1 MEIGRPSVFA
11 VVQAP
16 TSPVRGGAPV
26 SLVAAAGAGDET
38 FTAGPA
44 SGQTQRPLPPHGD
57 PPPETGGGLTGVT
70 EALYR
75 LRTNWSPASHQGKS
89 AIVALPRPDVIAAYH
104 RDDVPQQASPAA
116 VATADSVP
124 NAVVPAHV
132 DILT

>member
-1 MEIGRPSVFA
+1 MFS

-16 TSPVRGGAPV
+16 TSPVRGGPPV
-26 SLVAAAGAGDET
+26 ALVTPAGAGGDT

-44 SGQTQRPLPPHGD
+44 SGQTQGPLPPDSD
-57 PPPETGGGLTGVT
+57 PPAETGGGLTGIT

-104 RDDVPQQASPAA
+104 RDDVPPQASPAA
-116 VATADSVP
+116 VATADTVP
-124 NAVVPAHV
+124 NAVMPAHV